1 MESLHKI
8 IHLMLEFLKVSFY
21 VLHFPYYINDL
32 FDDFIFNIA
41 IYADEDIHYSPLN
54 LLWHSSFAVMELP

>member
-1 MESLHKI
+1 
-8 IHLMLEFLKVSFY
+8 MLEFLKAPFD

-41 IYADEDIHYSPLN
+41 IYADEDTHYSPLN
-54 LLWHSSFAVMELP
+54 LLCHSAFAIMELP

>member
-1 MESLHKI
+1 
-8 IHLMLEFLKVSFY
+8 MLEFLKVSFY